1 MLWNVFTFASLV
13 FHLIF
18 EDILSY
24 KPALYLKYS
33 TDLKKAGQAVQV
45 RSDALTKPRDV
56 NPEVTKLSGQAI

>member
-1 MLWNVFTFASLV
+1 MLWNIFTFASLV

-24 KPALYLKYS
+24 NPALYLKYS
-33 TDLKKAGQAVQV
+33 IDLKKARHAVQV
-45 RSDALTKPRDV
+45 RSDALTKPCDV